1 MGIAKHNQTDLITER
16 RLSSRADSF
25 SSAMDS
31 QNQNQAQIL
40 RLRRKTPASHKQ
52 DLSPQPGQKKSSTP
66 VANAHRFDH
75 WGRTPA
81 GNKIARD
88 WQKLYR
94 FASSKGE
101 KTIETAITQNPNLF
115 VKAGGLAPERNNNF
129 QKYLGGKL

>member
-31 QNQNQAQIL
+31 QNKNQAQNQ
-40 RLRRKTPASHKQ
+40 RLARLSPALQKQ
-52 DLSPQPGQKKSSTP
+52 DLNPQPGQKNRSTP
-66 VANAHRFDH
+66 VAIAHRFDH
-75 WGRTPA
+75 WGRTPV
-81 GNKIARD
+81 GNKTARD

-101 KTIETAITQNPNLF
+101 KSIETANTQNPNF
-115 VKAGGLAPERNNNF
+115 YVTAGELGPERKNNF
-129 QKYLGGKL
+129 QKYLGGK